1 MMIEVREALSIGRQQ
16 LTKKGIIN
24 PLFETKLLIRNILKI
39 SNEDLISGSEV
50 FLSESQFKT
59 FQSFIERRKKSEP
72 IAYILNKK
80 EFWKDSF
87 YVNNST
93 LIPRPDSEI
102 IIEMVLNLMP
112 NKDKKL
118 KFADLGTG
126 SGCLIISLL
135 KEYKYSEGVGID
147 NSEDAIKVAKKN
159 KNILSNN
166 RRLSFKLADF
176 STFKTTEFDVV
187 VCNPPY
193 VNKNEINNIQKD
205 ITSYEPYQA
214 IFADEEGFIYYKK
227 VIHNLKNNH
236 KCGQKVLFEIGLG
249 QVEGVI
255 NLLKNN
261 DFKLI
266 HIEDDLAGIPR
277 CIAAEKI

>member
-1 MMIEVREALSIGRQQ
+1 MIPVREALAFGRKQ
-16 LTKKGIIN
+16 LTKKEPIN
-24 PLFETKLLIRNILKI
+24 SLFETKLLIKDILNI
-39 SNEDLISGSEV
+39 SDEDLISTSEV
-50 FLSESQFKT
+50 FLSEAQFET
-59 FQSFIERRKKSEP
+59 FQSFLERRKKSEP
-72 IAYILNKK
+72 IAYILNKR

-87 YVNNST
+87 YVNKFT

-102 IIEMVLNLMP
+102 IIEMVLNLIP

-147 NSEDAIKVAKKN
+147 NSKEAIKVAEKN

-166 RRLSFKLADF
+166 ERLIFQLADF
-176 STFKTTEFDVV
+176 STFRTTEFDMI

-193 VNKNEINNIQKD
+193 VNKNDINNMQKD
-205 ITSYEPYQA
+205 VTGYEPHQA

-227 VIHNLKNNH
+227 VIRNLNKNH
-236 KCGQKVLFEIGLG
+236 RCGQKVLFEIGLG
-249 QVEGVI
+249 QVEIVC

-261 DFKLI
+261 DFKI
-266 HIEDDLAGIPR
+266 IQIKDDIAGIPR